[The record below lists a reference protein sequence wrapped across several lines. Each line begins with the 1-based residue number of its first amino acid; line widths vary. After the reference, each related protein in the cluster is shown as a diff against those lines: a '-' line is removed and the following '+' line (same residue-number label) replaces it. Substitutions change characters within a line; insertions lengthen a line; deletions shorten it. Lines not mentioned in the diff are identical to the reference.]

1 MAGAGSEAG
10 TMVEHDALPVT
21 AKEVDEGDHRVGRG
35 NHLMSIVAT
44 DVYTAVECA
53 FTVKRIDT
61 LPEAARYLP
70 FDRPEVWCRIGAEPV
85 RRSGVACQAKSNAD
99 RVLVAYRRTA
109 HSV

>member
-1 MAGAGSEAG
+1 MAVAGSDAV
-10 TMVEHDALPVT
+10 TMVEHDDFAIT
-21 AKEVDEGDHRVGRG
+21 AKEVDEGDHRVRRG

-70 FDRPEVWCRIGAEPV
+70 FDRPEVWCRIGTEPV
-85 RRSGVACQAKSNAD
+85 RRGGVTRQAKSNAD
-99 RVLVAYRRTA
+99 RGRAAQRRATQ
-109 HSV
+109 SV